1 MAGEAVF
8 VGVFDVE
15 VNRFSASENSSGVG
29 SYLLI
34 QAPELTPNNSSAR
47 RIRGTSGRD
56 KSRASRG

>member
-1 MAGEAVF
+1 MTGEAVF
-8 VGVFDVE
+8 VALFDVE
-15 VNRFSASENSSGVG
+15 VNRLSALENSSGVS

-34 QAPELTPNNSSAR
+34 QVPELTPNNSSAR